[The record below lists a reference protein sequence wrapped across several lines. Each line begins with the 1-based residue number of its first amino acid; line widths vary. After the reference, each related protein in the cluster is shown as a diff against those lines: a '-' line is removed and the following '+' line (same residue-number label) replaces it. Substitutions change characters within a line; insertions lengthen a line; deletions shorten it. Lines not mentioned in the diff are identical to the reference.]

1 MKLSTIL
8 TILAI
13 AIPVGVLYESG
24 THKRP
29 PQTVNDLL
37 KSEISMESH
46 SDLLEPVRAPA
57 IAERPVDSE
66 DDGWTQVTQVATVPQ
81 KSVDQ
86 AIPLDIISWDMQ
98 EEDWHYSDVL
108 DDQYDVEAQIAVE
121 SQLQEEVQAG
131 LNDLMSMFKEASW
144 SQFSATALAEDMLV
158 SQRTSVTSKRE
169 PVKAPKPQDAL
180 QPLVESELLSLLPAG
195 ITKGQ
200 YRVVDNHGFVGA
212 VTVTREEVSGNY
224 ARIPRDHYQRQQK
237 NRTIH
242 FIRLNSTMHVPAPAQ
257 EEAVS
262 LPALGE
268 ILEALYRSYNQV
280 R

>member
-1 MKLSTIL
+1 MKFSTIL

-24 THKRP
+24 SHDRTPKS
-29 PQTVNDLL
+29 VNDLL
-37 KSEISMESH
+37 KSEISMEVH
-46 SDLLEPVRAPA
+46 SDLLEPARAPA

-66 DDGWTQVTQVATVPQ
+66 DDGWTRVTQVAATPRKPVE
-81 KSVDQ
+81 Q
-86 AIPLDIISWDMQ
+86 AIPLDVISWNML
-98 EEDWHYSDVL
+98 EEDWHYSDVM

-121 SQLQEEVQAG
+121 AQMQEEVQAG
-131 LNDLMSMFKEASW
+131 LNNLMSMFKEVSW
-144 SQFSATALAEDMLV
+144 SQFNPTALAEDMLV
-158 SQRTSVTSKRE
+158 SQRTLVTSKRE

-180 QPLVESELLSLLPAG
+180 QPLLESELWSLLPAG

-200 YRVVDNHGFVGA
+200 FRVVDNHGFVGA
-212 VTVTREEVSGNY
+212 VTVSRENIPGNY
-224 ARIPRDHYQRQQK
+224 ARIPRDHYQRQLK
-237 NRTIH
+237 SRTIH
-242 FIRLNSTMHVPAPAQ
+242 FIRLNSTMHVPTPAQ